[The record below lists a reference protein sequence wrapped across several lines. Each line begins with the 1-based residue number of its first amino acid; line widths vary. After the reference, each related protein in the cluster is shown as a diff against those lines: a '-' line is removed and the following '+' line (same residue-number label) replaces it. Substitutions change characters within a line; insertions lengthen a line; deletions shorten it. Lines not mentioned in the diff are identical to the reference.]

1 MERRHFE
8 LDRGYL
14 NIDKDALFFTRSG
27 NWQEALATPELRGG
41 FSPRRSL
48 HILFGMGLIGARAF
62 FELLHLPTDGPRG
75 LLLTA
80 GLAGLGVLVLYRE
93 VRHDLAPSYRI
104 PRSKLLSA
112 GTTERGT
119 TLRFLD
125 GTLKERTTTVKLP
138 PAALDVLAT
147 WGPHERPAGG

>member
-1 MERRHFE
+1 MERHHFE

-14 NIDKDALFFTRSG
+14 NIDADALYFTRSG
-27 NWQEALATPELRGG
+27 NWQEALATPEKSGG
-41 FSPRRSL
+41 LSPRRTLST
-48 HILFGMGLIGARAF
+48 LFGMGLIGARAF
-62 FELLHLPTDGPRG
+62 FELLHLPTDGPKG

-125 GTLKERTTTVKLP
+125 GTMKERTVTVKLP
-138 PAALDVLAT
+138 PGALDVLAT
-147 WGPHERPAGG
+147 WLKPEGTAEG